1 MPDDLSMAEVERIA
15 ALARLTLT
23 AEEKA
28 LFAAQLGRILEYAS
42 QVAEIDARD
51 VPPTAA
57 VTSDAPPERPDT
69 RRPPLGR
76 DCAQSNAPDAASGL
90 FRVPKVLGDA

>member
-28 LFAAQLGRILEYAS
+28 LYAAQLARILEYAS
-42 QVAEIDARD
+42 QVAEIDARN
-51 VPPTAA
+51 VAPTAA
-57 VTSDAPPERPDT
+57 VPGDAPSERPDT

-76 DCAQSNAPDAASGL
+76 ERTLSNAPDAASGL